1 MQHEKKHD
9 QWTGLQTATLIRA
22 GGQRAWHILTAS
34 LNQHS
39 QRLRKC
45 RALTLGLGRAADKL
59 DATEASYAAHAQR
72 SRAVERQAPV
82 EAGLGC
88 RVLPHAHLLALLLVQ
103 LVLKLTVLGHEQRL
117 ALELAN

>member
-1 MQHEKKHD
+1 M
-9 QWTGLQTATLIRA
+9 GLQTVTLISA

-34 LNQHS
+34 FFFNQHS
-39 QRLRKC
+39 QRLGKC
-45 RALTLGLGRAADKL
+45 RALTNGLGRAADKL
-59 DATEASYAAHAQR
+59 DATEAGHATHAQR

-103 LVLKLTVLGHEQRL
+103 LVLKLAVLGHQQRL